1 MNQLLIA
8 YSSLLLLISGCAYG
22 PKMQTPIEGYHA
34 FSVPTGPED
43 FVLDTLSGNAT
54 RLLVSCGIK
63 RKCDASKGEFVFV
76 DLASKKVRKSI
87 TNLPE
92 NFPLFP
98 HGIDLLKKND
108 SLFLYAVNH
117 QPKSKGLDKDTLNS
131 VLKFLVKGDSILF
144 LKKFKSSKLKNP
156 NAVCASADGRFWV
169 TNMNNGSY
177 LSKGN
182 VCFCDEQNCEV
193 VSPKIFYANG
203 ITRDEKFVY
212 VASTLRNKVYRF
224 AFDGKKLEQKAVAEN
239 VYGGD
244 NLRIINDTLFVA
256 AHLNINKFLKHVKKQ
271 SKNSPSAVYEIP
283 LSTMQPKLVFYHDS
297 TLIDASSTAIR
308 YGGKYYIT
316 GVFDP
321 EVVELKV
328 KK

>member
-1 MNQLLIA
+1 MHKLFVVIGFLTLIG
-8 YSSLLLLISGCAYG
+8 SCAHG
-22 PKMQTPIEGYHA
+22 PKIQTQIDNYRA
-34 FSVPTGPED
+34 IAVPTGPED
-43 FVLDTLSGNAT
+43 FVLDTLSGNAP

-63 RKCDASKGEFVFV
+63 RKCDASKGEFVFI
-76 DLASKKVRKSI
+76 DLASKKVKKSI

-92 NFPLFP
+92 SFPLFP

-117 QPKSKGLDKDTLNS
+117 QPKAKGINKDTLNS

-144 LKKFKSSKLKNP
+144 IQKFKSSNLKSP
-156 NAVCASADGRFWV
+156 NAVCALADGNFLV
-169 TNMNNGSY
+169 TNMNSGSY

-182 VCFCDEQNCEV
+182 VCFCNEHGCGV

-203 ITRDEKFVY
+203 ITRDENFVY

-224 AFDGKKLEQKAVAEN
+224 SFDGKRLEQIAVAEK

-244 NLRIINDTLFVA
+244 NLRIIHDTLFVA
-256 AHLNINKFLKHVKKQ
+256 AHLNISKFLKHVKKE
-271 SKNSPSAVYEIP
+271 SNHSPSAVYEIP
-283 LSTMQPKLVFYHDS
+283 LSTMQPKLVFYYDS

-308 YGGKYYIT
+308 FAGKYYIT

-321 EVVELKV
+321 EIVEIKI
-328 KK
+328 KN

>member
-1 MNQLLIA
+1 MYQLIVAIGFLI
-8 YSSLLLLISGCAYG
+8 LIGSCAHG
-22 PKMQTPIEGYHA
+22 PKIQTQIDNYRA
-34 FSVPTGPED
+34 IAVSTGPED
-43 FVLDTLSGNAT
+43 FVLDTLSGNAP

-63 RKCDASKGEFVFV
+63 RKCDASKGEFVFI
-76 DLASKKVRKSI
+76 DLASKKVKKSI
-87 TNLPE
+87 TNLPV

-117 QPKSKGLDKDTLNS
+117 QPKAKGINKDTLNS

-144 LKKFKSSKLKNP
+144 IQKFKSSNLKSP
-156 NAVCASADGRFWV
+156 NAVCALADGSFLV
-169 TNMNNGSY
+169 TNMNSGSY
-177 LSKGN
+177 FSKGN
-182 VCFCDEQNCEV
+182 VCFCDEHGCGV

-203 ITRDEKFVY
+203 ITRDENFVY
-212 VASTLRNKVYRF
+212 VASTLWNKVYRF
-224 AFDGKKLEQKAVAEN
+224 SFDGKKLEQKAVAQK

-244 NLRIINDTLFVA
+244 NLRIIHDTLFVA
-256 AHLNINKFLKHVKKQ
+256 AHFNISKFLKHVKKE
-271 SKNSPSAVYEIP
+271 SNHSPSAVYEIP

-308 YGGKYYIT
+308 FAGKYYIT

-321 EVVELKV
+321 EIVEIKV
-328 KK
+328 KN